1 LTRFIRILGSPSIV
15 VDSEPV
21 RGPRGRK
28 SWALLAL
35 LVLLERPPSRQ
46 RLCRLLFP
54 DADDPLGALR
64 WSLAELRRAL
74 GGSET
79 ITGDPV
85 TLSFPEGTTI
95 DVDLLRGA
103 PTNWLDGNEVPGEL
117 LSGMSFAG
125 CDAFETWLLVERRR
139 LAASVE
145 AIIHEQGLAKLGA
158 GRPREAAQLAAT
170 LVELNPYEEGHHV
183 LLVRSLAVSGERR
196 AAGEAAAAASSMF
209 RRELGVEPS
218 PAIREAA
225 SVPAG
230 LPSAPA
236 SAGLAAA
243 RAQLEAG
250 RAAISAGAVDAG
262 IDCLRRCVDE
272 LRVANDGALLV
283 AALSELGGALV
294 HAVRGRDEEGA
305 AVLHEAVER
314 ASSVDSGASA
324 KALRELGFVDVQAGR
339 RDRAAVWLER
349 ARVCADKSGDDVE
362 LAAIAGVDGMNLS
375 DQARYPEALEVLTES
390 VERALHAGSRRQ
402 AAWSS
407 SLVGRLHFLR
417 EDFDEADRAVA
428 QSLQLVKSERWVAF
442 WPWPEAFGAE
452 LDMVHGRETVAE
464 QRLAEA
470 FALACQ
476 LGDPCWEGVTARAI
490 GLLEARRNPDLAL
503 TTLLDARARCA
514 RWPDAYQWVHGYV
527 LDAVCTVAV
536 ETDSPDALTTA
547 NDLLGLAARAD
558 MRELVSRA
566 QFHRAS
572 LGVPGADEA
581 AVLAG
586 ADIDNPALRRAT
598 SQTW

>member
-1 LTRFIRILGSPSIV
+1 
-15 VDSEPV
+15 
-21 RGPRGRK
+21 
-28 SWALLAL
+28 
-35 LVLLERPPSRQ
+35 
-46 RLCRLLFP
+46 
-54 DADDPLGALR
+54 
-64 WSLAELRRAL
+64 
-74 GGSET
+74 
-79 ITGDPV
+79 
-85 TLSFPEGTTI
+85 
-95 DVDLLRGA
+95 
-103 PTNWLDGNEVPGEL
+103 
-117 LSGMSFAG
+117 
-125 CDAFETWLLVERRR
+125 
-139 LAASVE
+139 
-145 AIIHEQGLAKLGA
+145 
-158 GRPREAAQLAAT
+158 
-170 LVELNPYEEGHHV
+170 VELNPFEEGHHV
-183 LLVRSLAVSGERR
+183 LLVRSLAVSGEPK
-196 AAGEAAAAASSMF
+196 AAGEAAAAAWSMF

-225 SVPAG
+225 SALPGV
-230 LPSAPA
+230 PSARA

-272 LRVANDGALLV
+272 LRLAHDGALLV

-314 ASSVDSGASA
+314 AAGLNLEAGA
-324 KALRELGFVDVQAGR
+324 KACRELGFIDVQAGR
-339 RDRAAVWLER
+339 RDRATLWLDR
-349 ARVCADKSGDDVE
+349 ARIHAHKSGDDVE
-362 LAAIAGVDGMNLS
+362 LAAIAGVQGMNLS

-390 VERALHAGSRRQ
+390 VERALYAGSRRQ

-417 EDFDEADRAVA
+417 ENYEEADRAVSE
-428 QSLQLVKSERWVAF
+428 SLQLVKSERWLAF

-452 LDMVHGRETVAE
+452 LDMVQGREKLAE

-476 LGDPCWEGVTARAI
+476 LGDPCWEGVTARAL

-503 TTLLDARARCA
+503 TTLLDARSRCA

-536 ETDSPDALTTA
+536 ETGCPDALTKA
-547 NDLLGLAARAD
+547 NDLLELAAHAN

-566 QFHRAS
+566 QLHRAS

-586 ADIDNPALRRAT
+586 AYIDNPALHRAMP
-598 SQTW
+598 QAQ